1 ALPTHLATC
10 CSGSRLMST
19 YTANVIIMT
28 SDHRPIEMES
38 DHYLIKDLGHLK
50 YVDKKITIIRYDSLA
65 YAVRRRVS
73 ALQGL
78 RDRLG
83 QSSHVARPG
92 PVPLVQVGQDAGRG
106 PHLGSGWYGNRLRRA
121 GGEGCIDAGDGGG
134 LAVDRALAYRPPRA
148 GE

>member
-1 ALPTHLATC
+1 MCTSVAVWVGSSVRQFLNNPNESLRHYAPGTRRLPTHLATC

-92 PVPLVQVGQDAGRG
+92 PVPLVQVGQDAGR
-106 PHLGSGWYGNRLRRA
+106 
-121 GGEGCIDAGDGGG
+121 
-134 LAVDRALAYRPPRA
+134 
-148 GE
+148 